1 MQAAGVTA
9 DWKDP
14 RLARYASGEALHTL
28 VTGLDD
34 ARKQGIAIKGTIV
47 THPHAVSVTPAA
59 AVLMPVAESRA
70 IVAGSI
76 P

>member
-70 IVAGSI
+70 IVTGSI